1 MTTKVARAMVPA
13 APPEVCAA
21 AALDA
26 GFILALNNRFCSVW
40 SVKLSKFVLLVKSVP
55 LEGLCYM
62 CFHVPFLL
70 YAFWTQLFA
79 LWFCRCGMPEQ

>member
-1 MTTKVARAMVPA
+1 MARTMVPT
-13 APPEVCAA
+13 APPEVV
-21 AALDA
+21 LQLRLTQNLS
-26 GFILALNNRFCSVW
+26 FSFEHLLYSSW
-40 SVKLSKFVLLVKSVP
+40 SVKLFKFVLLVVFVP

-70 YAFWTQLFA
+70 YAFWTHLFV